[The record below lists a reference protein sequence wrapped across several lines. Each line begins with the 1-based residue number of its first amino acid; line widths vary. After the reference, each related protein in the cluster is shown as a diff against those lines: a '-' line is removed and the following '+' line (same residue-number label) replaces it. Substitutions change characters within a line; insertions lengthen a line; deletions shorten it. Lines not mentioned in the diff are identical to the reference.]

1 MIYTFRARPL
11 ANYAQ
16 WAFFQNAFTTEECD
30 RIISLF
36 PANPERATTIGTDV
50 SHRRSSSLAWVPP
63 LPEHV
68 WVYDRLAAYV
78 RQCNDARW
86 KFDLAGF
93 QEPLQLTRYQKGEF
107 YKYHQDVGPGPLT
120 VRKLSVVVQLCDPQT
135 YEGGELQFAGFENE
149 KVENSRGSIILF
161 PSFNPHRVTEVT
173 DGERFSLVSWVSGEP
188 YR

>member
-1 MIYTFRARPL
+1 MIYSFKSRPL

-16 WAFFQNAFTTEECD
+16 WAFYQKCFTPEECD

-36 PANPERATTIGTDV
+36 PANPEQASTIGGDV
-50 SHRRSSSLAWVPP
+50 SRERKSSVAW
-63 LPEHV
+63 LPV
-68 WVYDRLAAYV
+68 TADSKWIYDRIAAHV
-78 RQCNDARW
+78 RECNDARW

-107 YKYHQDVGPGPLT
+107 YKYHQDIGPGPFT
-120 VRKLSVVVQLCDPQT
+120 VRKLSVVVQLSDPQN

-173 DGERFSLVSWVSGEP
+173 AGERFSLVSWLTGEP